1 MFGEYHIHVQR
12 GGSDEGEGG
21 VPAASG
27 YPVHACVF
35 ILIYRRAWTT
45 FAASV
50 LFHLCLSSLLPR
62 HGDIW
67 TIWEIIVGLQSAVD
81 LSEHAIN

>member
-1 MFGEYHIHVQR
+1 MKARVVSLLHLAILCMRV
-12 GGSDEGEGG
+12 
-21 VPAASG
+21 
-27 YPVHACVF
+27 CVF